1 MWQKIKNSQ
10 SFKRVF
16 YFFPLQLLFVHL
28 KKNQVLLIF
37 WLLIY
42 GFISGNIAEKYGASN
57 LFLHPEYLGKSDFW
71 SYLIVGFAFG
81 GFIMAYNISS
91 YIINGFR
98 FQFLATLSKPFLKYC
113 LNNALLP
120 LIFIIFYIIKIV
132 ETHISEGYNSNITII
147 LNIISFIT
155 GNLFFIFLSLS
166 YFLTTNKDI
175 FKLFGIITDDGYG
188 SNANIANPVK
198 DVFHK
203 KEKWLNNSTKTKE
216 WKVETYLTQPF
227 KVSLA
232 RDCSH
237 YDNKMLE
244 GVFHQNNINAAYFQI
259 AVIIS
264 LLVLGFFREVRIFM
278 IPAGATVFLLF
289 TMLLML
295 ASALH
300 SWVRGWSTSIYIA
313 LFLLFNFISGQD
325 FFNYENQ
332 IFGMNYNTEKV
343 IYSNENLLKHA
354 KDKKVQQID
363 FENNIEILN
372 KWRIKNSTNTIE
384 RQKKPKFVIVCSSG
398 GGLRAS
404 LWSLHSIQHAD
415 SILKGQLL
423 NHTQMMCGSSGGMI
437 GAAYLREIYLRSQN
451 DKSVKIHN
459 PLYKEKIA
467 HDLLNPI
474 IFTAAVNDMF
484 IRLQKFKD
492 GEYTYVKDRG
502 YAFEK
507 QLNQNT
513 DNFLN
518 KRLREYHKP
527 EKEGKIPLL
536 MFTPTIINDGRRLL
550 VASQPVSYMTN
561 NEPLQN
567 MSNIPLPETIEY
579 SRFFKNQDADNIW
592 FTSALRMNATFPYI
606 FPVVSLP
613 SKPAIEIMDGGIRDN
628 YGIKTALLYLFKF
641 RNWISSNTSG
651 VVIVQT
657 RDKYKELEVENN
669 PTKTNFQSLTGPLG
683 SFYGNFDK
691 IQNFNNDEVLQYVS
705 AWFDGQIDVVDF
717 QLKNDE
723 KLKISMSWHLTP
735 QEKKNVIEA
744 IYLKENQDAIKKL
757 QTLLN

>member
-1 MWQKIKNSQ
+1 MWQKYKNSPL
-10 SFKRVF
+10 FKRIF
-16 YFFPLQLLFVHL
+16 YFFPIQLLFVHL
-28 KKNQVLLIF
+28 KKNQVLLVF
-37 WLLIY
+37 WLIMY
-42 GFISGNIAEKYGASN
+42 GFITGNIAEKYGASN
-57 LFLHPEYLGKSDFW
+57 LFLHPEYQGKSDFW
-71 SYLIVGFAFG
+71 SYLIVGFACG
-81 GFIMAYNISS
+81 GFIMAFNISS

-113 LNNALLP
+113 LNNAFLP
-120 LIFIIFYIIKIV
+120 LIFIIIYVVKIA
-132 ETHISEGYNSNITII
+132 ETHISEGYDSKGIIIVNI
-147 LNIISFIT
+147 LSFIAGT
-155 GNLFFIFLSLS
+155 LFFIFLSLS
-166 YFLTTNKDI
+166 YFLSTNKDI
-175 FKLFGIITDDGYG
+175 FKLFGINTDDGNG
-188 SNANIANPVK
+188 TNTSVDNPVK

-203 KEKWLNNSTKTKE
+203 KGNWLSASPKTKE
-216 WKVETYLTQPF
+216 WKIETYLAQPF

-244 GVFHQNNINAAYFQI
+244 GVFHQNNINAAFFQV
-259 AVIIS
+259 AVILS
-264 LLVLGFFREVRIFM
+264 LLTLGFFREVDIFM

-332 IFGMNYNTEKV
+332 IFGMNYKTEKV
-343 IYSNENLLKHA
+343 IYSNQNLEKHA
-354 KDKKVQQID
+354 KDFKNQEKD

-372 KWRIKNSTNTIE
+372 KWRIKNAANSLKL
-384 RQKKPKFVIVCSSG
+384 QKKPKFVIVCSSG

-404 LWSLHSIQHAD
+404 LWTLHSIQHAD
-415 SILKGQLL
+415 SALNGQLL

-437 GAAYLREIYLRSQN
+437 GAAYLREIYLRSQS
-451 DKSVKIHN
+451 DSSIKTHN
-459 PLYKEKIA
+459 PVYKEKIA

-492 GEYTYVKDRG
+492 GNYIYVKDRG

-507 QLNQNT
+507 QLNKNT

-518 KRLREYHKP
+518 KRLREYYQP

-561 NEPLQN
+561 NEPLKN
-567 MSNIPLPETIEY
+567 MSNSPLPETVEY

-613 SKPAIEIMDGGIRDN
+613 SYPPIEIMDGGIRDN
-628 YGIKTALLYLFKF
+628 YGIKTALMYVFNF

-669 PTKTNFQSLTGPLG
+669 PIRTNFQSLTGPLG

-691 IQNFNNDEVLQYVS
+691 IQNFNNDEVLKYVS
-705 AWFDGQIDVVDF
+705 AWFDGPIDIVDF
-717 QLKNDE
+717 QLKNDD

-735 QEKKNVIEA
+735 MEKKNVIDA
-744 IYLKENQDAIKKL
+744 IYLKENQQAIKKL
-757 QTLLN
+757 KTLLN